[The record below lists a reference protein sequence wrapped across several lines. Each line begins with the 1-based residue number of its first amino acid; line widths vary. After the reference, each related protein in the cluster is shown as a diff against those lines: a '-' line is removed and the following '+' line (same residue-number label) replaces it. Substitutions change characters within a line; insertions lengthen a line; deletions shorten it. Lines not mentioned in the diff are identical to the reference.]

1 MNGNQKVHY
10 YTLHDFIGKLMDS
23 LEYLQVSSSGLKTQS
38 AIVLHPTFP
47 VPGFILLLHIHQL
60 GQYFF

>member
-23 LEYLQVSSSGLKTQS
+23 LECFQISSSGLKRGTE
-38 AIVLHPTFP
+38 IVLHPTIP
-47 VPGFILLLHIHQL
+47 VPGFISLHIHQL